1 MLLIAPSSEDHDP
14 TFARAVILIV
24 DREPNGITSGIV
36 LNRALDQHASDASAL
51 ALLYVPDLAA
61 PAYWGGPMGTDP
73 AVLAE
78 FSAIDGLEWFHLPKR
93 MRRPFPLPD
102 VGVIAVAEHPEPF
115 EGRIRRSRLFVG
127 LCVWGAG
134 QLESEVHEGVWLLC
148 QGRVEDLFQPDP
160 TLLWDQL
167 QNRLIA

>member
-36 LNRALDQHASDASAL
+36 LNRALGQQVVDASAL
-51 ALLYVPDLAA
+51 ALLFVDDLMA
-61 PAYWGGPMGTDP
+61 PAYWGGPLGTDP
-73 AVLAE
+73 AVLAQ
-78 FSAIDGLEWFHLPKR
+78 FSANDGLEWFHLPKR

-115 EGRIRRSRLFVG
+115 ENRIVRSRLFVG
-127 LCVWGAG
+127 LCVWTAG
-134 QLESEVHEGVWLLC
+134 QLESELRAGAWRLC
-148 QGRVEDLFQPDP
+148 HAAVEDVFRADP
-160 TLLWDQL
+160 ATLWDAVQD
-167 QNRLIA
+167 RLVS